1 MIQSTVNKVNPSSH
15 TRYISRGNAAGWQIS
30 AFQLVRPDDIGEQGP
45 LLDDCD
51 LWVAKWMKDCKW
63 GQDYRIEVGE
73 QDRMKFTLYLVLDS
87 HNIIKEKIIQ
97 HATAN
102 RKNLEDKQ
110 RRIVVPNWVS
120 IFLALFFCVN
130 NLCSFVVVWPVI
142 VCLLHK
148 HNYGSYPIS
157 FIFWQTYICRT
168 LPNILLFNI
177 M

>member
-1 MIQSTVNKVNPSSH
+1 MFILLIEMTVIFGSQSGWRTANGVRITVLRHLHFSFWNSFEQKYFIGHFFPFEPFNP
-15 TRYISRGNAAGWQIS
+15 YKYWIYFVMWQ
-30 AFQLVRPDDIGEQGP
+30 
-45 LLDDCD
+45 
-51 LWVAKWMKDCKW
+51 
-63 GQDYRIEVGE
+63 VGE

-102 RKNLEDKQ
+102 RKHLEDKQ

-130 NLCSFVVVWPVI
+130 NLCSFVVVWPII

-157 FIFWQTYICRT
+157 IIFWQTYICRT